1 MADSEHV
8 LKVNEGA
15 VAWNRWREEDPGA
28 VPDLGWANLN
38 GLNLDGAV
46 FAKSV
51 LKLAFCKGC
60 SMAGADFSDANM
72 RGVNL
77 EGCDLRG
84 AVFRDANLEGAH
96 MLGADLTGADFA
108 GANLKLAN
116 FDGAVMRDASLTGAK
131 KLRASQLFHL
141 KDLENLRVSEEILE
155 KVKTRSPHLFDS
167 STRT

>member
-8 LKVNEGA
+8 SKIQGGTA
-15 VAWNRWREEDPGA
+15 AWNRWREEEPD
-28 VPDLGWANLN
+28 VIPDLGWANLN

-46 FAKSV
+46 FAKAA

-60 SMAGADFSDANM
+60 SLVGADFSEANM

-116 FDGAVMRDASLTGAK
+116 FDGAILRDANLTGVK

-141 KDLENLRVSEEILE
+141 KDLQNLKVSGEILE
-155 KVKTRSPHLFDS
+155 KVKSQVPRLFE
-167 STRT
+167 

>member
-8 LKVNEGA
+8 SKVKEGTA
-15 VAWNRWREEDPGA
+15 AWNRWREEEPD
-28 VPDLGWANLN
+28 VIPDLSWANLN
-38 GLNLDGAV
+38 GVNLDGAV

-51 LKLAFCKGC
+51 LKLAFCRGC
-60 SMAGADFSDANM
+60 SMVGADFSEANM

-77 EGCDLRG
+77 EGSDLRG
-84 AVFRDANLEGAH
+84 AVFRGANLEGAH

-116 FDGAVMRDASLTGAK
+116 FDGAILRDADLAGVR

-141 KDLENLRVSEEILE
+141 RDLENLKVSDEILE
-155 KVKTRSPHLFDS
+155 KVKTKSPHLFE
-167 STRT
+167 

>member
-1 MADSEHV
+1 MADSDHV
-8 LKVNEGA
+8 SKIKQGVA
-15 VAWNRWREEDPGA
+15 AWNRWREEEPD
-28 VPDLGWANLN
+28 VLPDLGWANLN
-38 GLNLDGAV
+38 GLNLDGVV

-60 SMAGADFSDANM
+60 SFVGADFSGASM

-84 AVFRDANLEGAH
+84 AVFREANLEGAH

-116 FDGAVMRDASLTGAK
+116 FDGAVLKDADFTGAK
-131 KLRASQLFHL
+131 KLRASQLFRL
-141 KDLENLRVSEEILE
+141 KDLENLKVSDQILE
-155 KVKTRSPHLFDS
+155 KVKSQSPHLFE
-167 STRT
+167 

>member
-8 LKVNEGA
+8 SKVKEGM
-15 VAWNRWREEDPGA
+15 VAWNRWREEEPD
-28 VPDLGWANLN
+28 VIPDLGWANLN
-38 GLNLDGAV
+38 GINLDGAV
-46 FAKSV
+46 FTKST
-51 LKLAFCKGC
+51 LKLAFCRGC
-60 SMAGADFSDANM
+60 SMVGADFSEANM

-84 AVFRDANLEGAH
+84 AVFRGANLEGAH

-116 FDGAVMRDASLTGAK
+116 FDGAILRDANLAGVR

-141 KDLENLRVSEEILE
+141 KDLENLKVSDEILE
-155 KVKTRSPHLFDS
+155 KVKEQAPHLFE
-167 STRT
+167 

>member
-8 LKVNEGA
+8 SRVKEGA
-15 VAWNRWREEDPGA
+15 AAWNRWREEEPD
-28 VPDLGWANLN
+28 VIPDLGWANLN
-38 GLNLDGAV
+38 GINLDGAV

-51 LKLAFCKGC
+51 LKLAFCRGC
-60 SMAGADFSDANM
+60 SMVGADFSEANM

-77 EGCDLRG
+77 EGSDLRG
-84 AVFRDANLEGAH
+84 AVFRGANLEGAH

-116 FDGAVMRDASLTGAK
+116 FDGAILRDADLAGVR

-141 KDLENLRVSEEILE
+141 KDLENLKVSDEILE
-155 KVKTRSPHLFDS
+155 KVKTKSPHLFE
-167 STRT
+167 